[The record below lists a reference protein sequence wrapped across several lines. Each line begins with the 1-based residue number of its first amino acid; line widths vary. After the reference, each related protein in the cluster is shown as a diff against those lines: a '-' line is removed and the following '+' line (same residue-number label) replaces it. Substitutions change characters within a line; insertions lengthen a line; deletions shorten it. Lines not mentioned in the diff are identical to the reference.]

1 MPTGFQRR
9 KDSANIAELGNNS
22 IRWASRRSLSEN
34 TPLYI
39 QEDNNEKQKV
49 NDKKLNLKF
58 PWTRTVTERLY
69 YLAPRQTSLLSAN
82 STG

>member
-9 KDSANIAELGNNS
+9 KDSANLAELGNNS
-22 IRWASRRSLSEN
+22 IRWASRRSLTES

-49 NDKKLNLKF
+49 ND
-58 PWTRTVTERLY
+58 
-69 YLAPRQTSLLSAN
+69 
-82 STG
+82 